1 MRNLLHT
8 CISILMWILFAYYWY
23 LVVSRRINIASVQAL
38 GILALITLVILV
50 ATVWW
55 IAHNKKLASR
65 NRRRQAPPP
74 VPEWFESDH
83 LGAPVTSPG
92 LEVLRNAATIAINL
106 DEAGGK
112 TYSVTNGMA
121 D

>member
-1 MRNLLHT
+1 MRNIVHT
-8 CISILMWILFAYYWY
+8 FLSILMWILFGYYWY
-23 LVVSRRINIASVQAL
+23 LVVSRQINIASVRAL
-38 GILALITLVILV
+38 GTLALITLVILV
-50 ATVWW
+50 ATIWW

-83 LGAPVTSPG
+83 LGTPVTSPG
-92 LEVLRNAATIAINL
+92 LEVLRQAATITINL
-106 DEAGGK
+106 DEAGRK
-112 TYSVTNGMA
+112 AYSVTNGVA